1 MWREFVPTQTVNE
14 QEMVRV
20 ADLRNQV
27 GSRFNLSKLVT
38 GLGIRPVI
46 INRKAYVKP
55 ADALRIEEKIREHL
69 LANPIRAQP
78 NLMAKPKR
86 QQDNRPPKELV
97 QDALRIEEKIREH
110 LLANPIRAQ
119 PNLMAKPKRQQD
131 NRPPKE
137 LVQQAEA
144 LCEYFTPQEIRLKLD
159 LSWQMATRIADFIAE
174 NSS

>member
-97 QDALRIEEKIREH
+97 Q
-110 LLANPIRAQ
+110 
-119 PNLMAKPKRQQD
+119 
-131 NRPPKE
+131 
-137 LVQQAEA
+137 QAEA